1 MVSIMILEKNIE
13 ELQLNNKIINKLKEK
28 DIRIIKD
35 LWKMKRK
42 ELKQLGLS
50 DSEISQIIIKLQL
63 HAIDLNQRVY

>member
-1 MVSIMILEKNIE
+1 MILEKNIE
-13 ELQLNNKIINKLKEK
+13 ELQLNNKVINKLKEK

-42 ELKQLGLS
+42 ELKQLGFS

-63 HAIDLNQRVY
+63 HAIDLNKRVY

>member
-42 ELKQLGLS
+42 ELKQLGFS

-63 HAIDLNQRVY
+63 HAIDLNKKVY

>member
-1 MVSIMILEKNIE
+1 MVNTMILEKNIE

-42 ELKQLGLS
+42 ELKQLGFS
-50 DSEISQIIIKLQL
+50 DSEISRIIIKLQL
-63 HAIDLNQRVY
+63 HAIDLNKRVY

>member
-1 MVSIMILEKNIE
+1 MILEKNIE

-42 ELKQLGLS
+42 ELKQLGFS
-50 DSEISQIIIKLQL
+50 DNEISQIIIKLQL
-63 HAIDLNQRVY
+63 HALDLNKRVY

>member
-13 ELQLNNKIINKLKEK
+13 ELQLNNKITNKLKEK
-28 DIRIIKD
+28 NIMIIKD

-42 ELKQLGLS
+42 ELKQLGFS

-63 HAIDLNQRVY
+63 HAIDLNKREY

>member
-1 MVSIMILEKNIE
+1 MILEKNIE

-42 ELKQLGLS
+42 ELKQLGFS

-63 HAIDLNQRVY
+63 HAIDLNRRVY

>member
-1 MVSIMILEKNIE
+1 MILEKNIE

-35 LWKMKRK
+35 LWKMKKK
-42 ELKQLGLS
+42 ELKQLGFS

-63 HAIDLNQRVY
+63 HAIDLNKRVY

>member
-1 MVSIMILEKNIE
+1 MILEKNIE

>member
-13 ELQLNNKIINKLKEK
+13 ELQLNNKIIKKLKEK
-28 DIRIIKD
+28 DIRIIKV

-42 ELKQLGLS
+42 ELKQLGFS

-63 HAIDLNQRVY
+63 HAIDLNKRVY

>member
-1 MVSIMILEKNIE
+1 MILEKNIE

-42 ELKQLGLS
+42 ELKQLGFS
-50 DSEISQIIIKLQL
+50 NSEISQIINKLQL
-63 HAIDLNQRVY
+63 HAIDLNKRVY

>member
-1 MVSIMILEKNIE
+1 MILEKNID

-28 DIRIIKD
+28 NIMIIKD

-42 ELKQLGLS
+42 ELKQLGFS

-63 HAIDLNQRVY
+63 HAIDLNKREY

>member
-1 MVSIMILEKNIE
+1 MILEKNIE

-35 LWKMKRK
+35 LWRMKRK
-42 ELKQLGLS
+42 ELKQLGFS

-63 HAIDLNQRVY
+63 HAIDLNKRVY

>member
-13 ELQLNNKIINKLKEK
+13 ELQLSSKVLNKLKEHN
-28 DIRIIKD
+28 IVIIKD

-42 ELKQLGLS
+42 ELKQLGLT

-63 HAIDLNQRVY
+63 NAIDLNKRVY